1 MEAKDSMEAER
12 KIEHWLRGVNC
23 QLMAAALE
31 HIDDALYQIYK
42 AQGWRVAHKETRCV
56 ESLFYID
63 I

>member
-12 KIEHWLRGVNC
+12 KIEYWLMGVNC

-42 AQGWRVAHKETRCV
+42 AQG
-56 ESLFYID
+56 
-63 I
+63 